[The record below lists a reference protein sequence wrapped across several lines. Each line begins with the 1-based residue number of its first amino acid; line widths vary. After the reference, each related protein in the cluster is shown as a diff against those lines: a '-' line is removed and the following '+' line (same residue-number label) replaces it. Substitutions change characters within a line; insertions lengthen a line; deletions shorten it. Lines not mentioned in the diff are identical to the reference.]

1 MGDGSESVNAEMM
14 VTRNRKNGDGDD
26 KHLQV
31 ASSYH
36 TTTIMDI
43 WYITDERVGKNN
55 DGRKV

>member
-1 MGDGSESVNAEMM
+1 MEDDGESVNAEMM
-14 VTRNRKNGDGDD
+14 VTRIRKNVDGDD
-26 KHLQV
+26 KRLQV

-43 WYITDERVGKNN
+43 WYIIDERVGKNN

>member
-14 VTRNRKNGDGDD
+14 VTRIRKNVDGDD
-26 KHLQV
+26 KRLQV
-31 ASSYH
+31 VYSYH